1 MRQLSH
7 LTTQSF
13 AEAALVRSG
22 GWRAIVEVGC
32 LTHFTLRFRQHRPR
46 REQRLPALVI
56 GEAKAQSGREPA
68 SATEA
73 ELLPLSEFGKCPK
86 VHVRAHLQ
94 VVLSTRFER
103 RTQLS
108 RPVSGNGKETITI
121 SLDYYYCQEL
131 DQGICKVGSVVFTVP
146 LNIQDN
152 GKPGPLVL
160 KHKVD

>member
-1 MRQLSH
+1 M
-7 LTTQSF
+7 
-13 AEAALVRSG
+13 
-22 GWRAIVEVGC
+22 EVGG

-108 RPVSGNGKETITI
+108 RPVSGNANDA
-121 SLDYYYCQEL
+121 SSCQL
-131 DQGICKVGSVVFTVP
+131 LCLSRIVNCPD
-146 LNIQDN
+146 
-152 GKPGPLVL
+152 
-160 KHKVD
+160 KHRKSILPHAA